1 MANWRFYLSFLV
13 QDGHLGHLSYTQL
26 NTADQYN
33 IDYLLFSA
41 WTITDT
47 TMTQERRRFRRI
59 DFDARVEVAQGD
71 NNWQAQLLDISLKG
85 LLLSKIGPYQLQPDT
100 PVLVKIILSD
110 QTSIAMSAQV
120 VHQTLEQLH
129 VACVTI
135 DIDSISHLRRL
146 IELNIGDASAAERE
160 LSELL
165 AESER

>member
-1 MANWRFYLSFLV
+1 
-13 QDGHLGHLSYTQL
+13 
-26 NTADQYN
+26 
-33 IDYLLFSA
+33 
-41 WTITDT
+41 
-47 TMTQERRRFRRI
+47 MTQERRRFRRI

-71 NNWQAQLLDISLKG
+71 SNWQAQLLDISLKG
-85 LLLSKIGPYQLQPDT
+85 LLLSKLGTYELQLDA

-120 VHQTLEQLH
+120 VHQTSDQLH